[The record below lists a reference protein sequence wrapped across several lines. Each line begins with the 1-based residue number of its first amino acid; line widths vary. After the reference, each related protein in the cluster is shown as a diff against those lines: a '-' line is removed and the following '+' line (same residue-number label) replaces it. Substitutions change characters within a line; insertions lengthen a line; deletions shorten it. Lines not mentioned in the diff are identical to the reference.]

1 LQVELRTRYK
11 LNLITLRRSYEVS
24 NDQGERRDEYHILG
38 VPSADTILYSSDFM
52 VLLGK
57 REDIERFVEVNR

>member
-1 LQVELRTRYK
+1 
-11 LNLITLRRSYEVS
+11 LRRSYEVS

-38 VPSADTILYSSDFM
+38 VPSADTILYSTDFM

>member
-1 LQVELRTRYK
+1 L
-11 LNLITLRRSYEVS
+11 
-24 NDQGERRDEYHILG
+24 EYHILG
-38 VPSADTILYSSDFM
+38 VPGADTMLYASDFM